1 MMTMLEKAAVALMN
15 RQRNRYGLS
24 SIDIGMFDPEEIER
38 AKYLSRAV
46 LMAVR
51 GEVCDSVVIE
61 FIDEVIGERP
71 TEKNY

>member
-1 MMTMLEKAAVALMN
+1 MTTM
-15 RQRNRYGLS
+15 
-24 SIDIGMFDPEEIER
+24 PER
-38 AKYLSRAV
+38 ASHAVEDALASDDNRPDDIARAV

-51 GEVCDSVVIE
+51 GEVCDSVVTE